1 MTEPR
6 KEAVGSIVFTANQ
19 SSTQY
24 NVAYGS
30 INVNRYDP
38 GLAPVSPVDPPELP
52 LKTLRGRDEL
62 VAAVLAAARGRDG
75 RPWVLHGLGGS
86 GKSTVAMAV
95 AAELRGERDVYWISG
110 DVHTSMVTVAE
121 RRGADPGDVQRART
135 NWQEA
140 HALVWGSLHRADRP
154 WLLVFDNVDDPTE
167 LAGPGG
173 NVGDGTGWLRSSEA
187 GFSLVTSRFG
197 GGVWGEVAEQRRVD
211 LLDADTGAAV
221 LLDRAPGAGPV
232 EDARLLGER
241 LGGLPLALWL
251 AGGYLRSGDDRHR
264 TFAEYRQALDEDLVD
279 LIDRGG
285 VLRAGGASD
294 DTEARKRVLETWEL
308 SLRMLERKGFP
319 APREVVKLLSCFGAP
334 HPIRAE
340 LLDAAR
346 ELEGSALAGLSE
358 GDLDQTVGGLA
369 AVALVDRARVAD
381 VRCFTLHPLVSEVVA
396 ETVVRPEERDSLWR
410 TAQRCLTGV
419 TPDDVADPAVW
430 PRWVTLPAVYQ
441 HLLGRVPGHLTDV
454 LAEVIDGATG
464 ACALRLSAGG
474 ALKASHDLTQLAFL
488 RSNELPVGHAARLHA
503 RFSAALINSQEGNYG
518 PVEGEL
524 RALYAEAS
532 ASYPPQE
539 PLVTAIV
546 MNLTAVLCALGRA
559 DEAAEL
565 FAVLPPAYEAA
576 GEPLPLGVRMVRAQL
591 HSQLGDFEAAEAGLV
606 EVLGVQR
613 AELGDEHPNTLV
625 TMASL
630 AEVAAARGRLN
641 EAQRELE
648 RVLRVQVRLFGPD
661 NAATLATR
669 SALFGVLAYQ
679 GDLTAAHGQLNDLLK
694 IQRDSLNPENPLSLL
709 GLAALTSFQS
719 GTPGNESAAAE
730 RRLRDLVTTMA
741 RTLGPEHPTVLVVRF
756 LAVIQ
761 VHLNDRA
768 EAEAECAEI
777 ARLQTA
783 ALGAEHPVTLTT
795 RLVLALMRCHSDP
808 VTGEEQLR
816 ELHGAFRR
824 ALGDD
829 HPQTIQILHSLA
841 NMSFQHGDLANTERF
856 LRAAVAG
863 LERLR
868 GPDHEDVQ
876 ETRTVLVEVL
886 VDRDEHEEAQREL
899 LALIESVERT
909 RGPES
914 EESLGTRF
922 MLAALRYDTED
933 LAGAERELRSVAE
946 VLRRV
951 YGEDHGGWLV
961 TEALLG
967 ELLHVKGDLAL
978 AEGHLRTALAG
989 FEAGW
994 GVEDE
999 DALLTRVELGEVLHD
1014 RGDLAGAEQN
1024 LQLAVRRLAD
1034 VEDADENVLR
1044 RAENSLS
1051 VVTAELHA
1059 ARSEPP
1065 ALEPA
1070 PAETPVPVAPP
1081 VPASPD
1087 LSDAWRLLLSGDAA
1101 GARAVFEGLGGVP
1114 EAAREALRQALDGP
1128 ARSTVEE
1135 SAPEPVTPAPSTP
1148 EPVPAPVSA
1157 PMPEPRTGSAPRPDP
1172 EPRFA
1177 PEPELQPEPEHHS
1190 LPEHHLVPEHH
1201 PVPAGGSERE
1211 LRSLLRERWAE
1222 HGMAH
1227 PGTTRVWR
1235 QFALA
1240 LLDGGFPLAALGELT
1255 ALLGA
1260 LEGEEDQ
1267 FALRVR
1273 LDVAHLRFEQG
1284 DASRAL
1290 RDLDR
1295 VHRTAEALLGERHRV
1310 TLRAGARRALAGRD
1324 LRGALRVLEVDG
1336 GLADIRFGVAV
1347 LAHELGDR
1355 DRVERECP
1363 RLVRERAGGPGAL
1376 RARALLAA
1384 SRGDHAELAEVVR
1397 AQEARRGSNHPEVA
1411 ETRHL
1416 LGLALIA
1423 AGLPG
1428 GRELRRALEVRTRRL
1443 GPRHPATVATA
1454 AALATG

>member
-24 NVAYGS
+24 NVANGSLNVHQYG
-30 INVNRYDP
+30 P
-38 GLAPVSPVDPPELP
+38 GQAAVSPVDPPELP
-52 LKTLRGRDEL
+52 VKTLRGRDEL

-75 RPWVLHGLGGS
+75 KPWVLHGLGGS

-110 DVHTSMVTVAE
+110 DVHTAMITVAE
-121 RRGADPGDVQRART
+121 RRGADPGDVQRARA

-140 HALVWGSLHRADRP
+140 HALVWGSLNRAGRP
-154 WLLVFDNVDDPTE
+154 WLLVFDDVDDPTE
-167 LAGPGG
+167 LAGPSG
-173 NVGDGTGWLRSSEA
+173 NPGDGTGWLRSSAA
-187 GFSLVTSRFG
+187 GFALVTSRFG
-197 GGVWGEVAEQRRVD
+197 GGAWGDLAEQRRVD
-211 LLDADTGAAV
+211 LLDAGTGAAV
-221 LLDRAPGAGPV
+221 LLDRAPDAGPV
-232 EDARLLGER
+232 EDARLLSER

-285 VLRAGGASD
+285 VLRAGAASD

-358 GDLDQTVGGLA
+358 GDLDQTLGGLA

-381 VRCFTLHPLVSEVVA
+381 VRCFALHPLVSEVVA
-396 ETVVRPEERDSLWR
+396 ETVVRPEERDALWW

-419 TPDDVADPAVW
+419 TPGDVADPAVW
-430 PRWVTLPAVYQ
+430 PSWVTLPAVYQ
-441 HLLGRVPGHLTDV
+441 HLLAEVPGHLTDV
-454 LAEVIDGATG
+454 LAEVIEGATG
-464 ACALRLSAGG
+464 PCALRLSNSG

-488 RSNELPVGHAARLHA
+488 RSNELPVDHVARLGA

-532 ASYPPQE
+532 ASYPPQA

-546 MNLTAVLCALGRA
+546 MNLTGVLCALGRT

-591 HSQLGDFEAAEAGLV
+591 HSQLGDFEAAELGLA
-606 EVLGVQR
+606 EVLEAQR
-613 AELGDEHPNTLV
+613 AELGEEHPNTLV

-730 RRLRDLVTTMA
+730 RRLRDLVSTMA
-741 RTLGPEHPTVLVVRF
+741 RTLGAEHPTVLVVRF

-768 EAEAECAEI
+768 AAEAECAEI
-777 ARLQTA
+777 AGLQTA
-783 ALGAEHPVTLTT
+783 ALGAEHPVTLST

-841 NMSFQHGDLANTERF
+841 NTSFRHGDLANTERF

-886 VDRDEHEEAQREL
+886 VGRDEHEEAQREL
-899 LALIESVERT
+899 RALIESVERT

-922 MLAALRYDTED
+922 MLAALRYDAED

-951 YGEDHGGWLV
+951 HGEDHGGWLV

-1034 VEDADENVLR
+1034 VEDVDEGVLR

-1059 ARSEPP
+1059 AQPEPP
-1065 ALEPA
+1065 AAEPTPVLEP
-1070 PAETPVPVAPP
+1070 TPEPVAPEP
-1081 VPASPD
+1081 PSPD
-1087 LSDAWRLLLSGDAA
+1087 LSDAWRLLITGDVA
-1101 GARAVFEGLGGVP
+1101 GARAVFEGLGEVP
-1114 EAAREALRQALDGP
+1114 EAAREALRRALDGP
-1128 ARSTVEE
+1128 GQ
-1135 SAPEPVTPAPSTP
+1135 SAVDGVVPGPALSIT
-1148 EPVPAPVSA
+1148 
-1157 PMPEPRTGSAPRPDP
+1157 
-1172 EPRFA
+1172 A
-1177 PEPELQPEPEHHS
+1177 PEPEPAPELAPELAPEPE
-1190 LPEHHLVPEHH
+1190 PVAVLVPESVPVPVPVHD

-1227 PGTTRVWR
+1227 PATTRVWR
-1235 QFALA
+1235 QFALV

-1295 VHRTAEALLGERHRV
+1295 VHRAAEVLLGGRHRV
-1310 TLRAGARRALAGRD
+1310 TLRAGARRALARRD
-1324 LRGALRVLEVDG
+1324 LRGAVRALEVDG
-1336 GLADIRFGVAV
+1336 ALADVRFGVAV

-1355 DRVERECP
+1355 DRVERECT
-1363 RLVRERAGGPGAL
+1363 RLVREQAGEPRAL

-1397 AQEARRGSNHPEVA
+1397 AQEARRGPNHPEVA

-1428 GRELRRALEVRTRRL
+1428 GRELHRALEARTRRL